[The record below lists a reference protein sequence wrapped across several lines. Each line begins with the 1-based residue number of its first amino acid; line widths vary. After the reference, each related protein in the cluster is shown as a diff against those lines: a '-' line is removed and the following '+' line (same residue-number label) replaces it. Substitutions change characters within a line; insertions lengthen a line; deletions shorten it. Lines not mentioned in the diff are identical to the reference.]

1 MRSFFRFINAIKRR
15 KMKRL
20 FLLMTALVSLNIACT
35 SYAQQNK
42 GTGGSHVK
50 SLTKEAF
57 IKEVFDFEN
66 NTDWKF
72 IGEKPAIIDF
82 YATWCGPCKQI
93 APRLETIAQEYEG
106 KINVYK
112 IDVDK
117 EPALAKAFG
126 IRSIPTL
133 LFIPMKEIP
142 QIAQGA
148 LSMEDLKNAVDNFM
162 LKK

>member
-1 MRSFFRFINAIKRR
+1 MRSFFRFINVIKRE

-42 GTGGSHVK
+42 GAGGSHIK